1 MSNRKQGRD
10 FAVIGLGRF
19 GSSVALKLEELGY
32 QVLGIDRD
40 PAVVQRLSEQLSQA
54 AALDATQEEA
64 LKVVDIQSFDT
75 VIVAIGEDFE
85 ANMLATASLKS
96 LKVPQIICKANTARQ
111 RDLLLRIGADRV
123 VQPEQSSG
131 RRLAEEI
138 SIPAMLSR
146 IPMGPG
152 YSLAEV
158 VLPEKLA
165 WRSLRQS
172 QLREKYRLT
181 VLVVKRA
188 DELIVSPPA
197 DLILEPEDSLFV
209 LGSDRDVNQ
218 FGALS

>member
-96 LKVPQIICKANTARQ
+96 LRVPQIICKANTARQ

>member
-1 MSNRKQGRD
+1 MSNKKRGQE

-19 GSSVALKLEELGY
+19 GSGVALRLEELGY

-40 PAVVQRLSEQLSQA
+40 PAVVQRLSDQLAQA

-64 LKVVDIQSFDT
+64 LQAVDIQAFDT

-96 LKVPQIICKANTARQ
+96 LGISQVICKANTARQ

-131 RRLAEEI
+131 RRLAEEL

-146 IPMGPG
+146 LPLGPG

-158 VLPEKLA
+158 VLPEKLS

-172 QLREKYRLT
+172 EIREKYQLT
-181 VLVVKRA
+181 VIVVKRA

-197 DLILEPEDSLFV
+197 DLILEPGDRLFV
-209 LGSDRDVNQ
+209 LGSDKAVNH
-218 FGALS
+218 FGTLA